1 MMKFRYI
8 IAFIAAAL
16 LCGCEKHEEV
26 FFDTP
31 FVRIEDTGGQA
42 TMVVDHTL
50 DNILTEL
57 RVVVSASNNFFTEPI
72 SVEYETIVGNG
83 LQEGVDFRIQASH
96 SSPITFAP
104 GTYSMPIRVIWYK
117 SKNFDKDKDNTLT
130 IRLTGT
136 SIPEML
142 LGVPGPDGKKSEFI
156 YKQL

>member
-1 MMKFRYI
+1 MMKCRYI

-16 LCGCEKHEEV
+16 LWGCEKHEEV

-57 RVVVSASNNFFTEPI
+57 RVVVSASSNYFAEPI
-72 SVEYETIVGNG
+72 TVEYEKIVGDG

-96 SSPITFAP
+96 SSPITFTP

-117 SKNFDKDKDNTLT
+117 PKNYDPNKDNTLT

-136 SIPEML
+136 SVPEMI

-156 YKQL
+156 YKQQ